1 MDSDAQNQ
9 QKSQNIGIKSD
20 KDRLKQL
27 RIQAVKQGLDP
38 QTILYLNKKNQAEDE
53 SVEPEDQQLT
63 QKSLNKMIENHK
75 KMQR

>member
-1 MDSDAQNQ
+1 LDSDAQNQ

-38 QTILYLNKKNQAEDE
+38 QTILYLNKKKKTEDE